1 MHKTNLKSPLPIAV
15 QIQSMENQAGFQM
28 KIIMLFG
35 GFHDIVSGLLEKW
48 VR

>member
-1 MHKTNLKSPLPIAV
+1 MHKTKLKSLLPIAV

-28 KIIMLFG
+28 KKIMLFG
-35 GFHDIVSGLLEKW
+35 GFQDIVSGQLEKW